1 MRVLVVG
8 AGVAGPT
15 LAYWLLRTGHEPT
28 LVERAPRL
36 REGGYVVDFWG
47 AGFDVA
53 ERMGIVPRLREEG
66 YRFREAR
73 EVSSSGRRIAH
84 LDPMRVIEGAAAG
97 RYVTV
102 GRSDLARAICDAMD
116 GAAETIFDD
125 TVEALADDGERV
137 LVRFASGTEREFDLV
152 VGADGLHSRVRD
164 LAFGPEHEY
173 ERYLGVSVAAF
184 DLDGYRPRDELVAVM
199 HTEVGAQTL
208 RLALRDGATM
218 FCCMF
223 RHDGDVPV
231 DDVPA
236 QQALLRERYGYQGE
250 LRAVGDV
257 FRDLLLGMFRCGI
270 DSYALR
276 DGEDAADALRAFD
289 ELPARYQAAVSAR
302 HLPAMADG
310 LSRVE
315 PAP

>member
-116 GAAETIFDD
+116 GAAETIF
-125 TVEALADDGERV
+125 APM
-137 LVRFASGTEREFDLV
+137 
-152 VGADGLHSRVRD
+152 
-164 LAFGPEHEY
+164 GPWKK
-173 ERYLGVSVAAF
+173 LS
-184 DLDGYRPRDELVAVM
+184 LWSP
-199 HTEVGAQTL
+199 
-208 RLALRDGATM
+208 
-218 FCCMF
+218 
-223 RHDGDVPV
+223 
-231 DDVPA
+231 
-236 QQALLRERYGYQGE
+236 
-250 LRAVGDV
+250 
-257 FRDLLLGMFRCGI
+257 
-270 DSYALR
+270 
-276 DGEDAADALRAFD
+276 
-289 ELPARYQAAVSAR
+289 PARSRLKTPTSTTYPRIPTTPNLSAYCATR
-302 HLPAMADG
+302 
-310 LSRVE
+310 S
-315 PAP
+315 